1 MQLIKIIKMPL
12 SQNIRRQTTH
22 GERQT
27 AAALAPAAGA
37 AAAASGTA
45 HGLMEWH
52 VEGRVGMGH
61 GTALPAELL

>member
-27 AAALAPAAGA
+27 AAALAPAA
-37 AAAASGTA
+37 AAASGTA